1 MEKKEMMEKWK
12 NTERQG
18 ELARQFPSLIL
29 KQAKKVWQWAVELKD
44 GRQWLPSK
52 ARQLKGQER
61 DTRCQ
66 NCLLGEADDLQH
78 IFRCPALLEHH
89 NQIIQMLKS
98 QLAGIGLPFYSR
110 NVRPDKEVKTHR
122 LIRTAIEKRPLLP

>member
-1 MEKKEMMEKWK
+1 MMEKWK

-44 GRQWLPSK
+44 GRIWTFYILSALQWLPTK

-66 NCLLGEADDLQH
+66 NCLLG
-78 IFRCPALLEHH
+78 
-89 NQIIQMLKS
+89 
-98 QLAGIGLPFYSR
+98 
-110 NVRPDKEVKTHR
+110 
-122 LIRTAIEKRPLLP
+122 